1 MTAHK
6 IKRVPVM
13 RGDAI
18 VGIVS
23 RADIVS
29 AIARGE
35 HIAIHTPVYDL

>member
-1 MTAHK
+1 
-6 IKRVPVM
+6 M
-13 RGDAI
+13 RDNAV
-18 VGIVS
+18 VGIIS